1 MSKRFQ
7 VERGFDPATFVHFY
21 LTTHTKGHR
30 MENGQENH
38 DVPDMVSQ
46 SEAEERREPRHGTL
60 ATSRSIGSS
69 SSTLAPLF
77 SSPSPAPS
85 MDFTHAEPST
95 PPASRLDVG
104 HDDEANQPPSS
115 PPPPNPSS
123 LPPSSFSPPSSFRR
137 GVSFAGVSTGT
148 RSQGGSGSLEGGG
161 PTGAEEGNAPLTP
174 LLARSPSFRR
184 LAAAAT
190 RARRWSAGRRKRSG
204 SRTGRREGSQ
214 APASPRLTLEEVIN
228 VKYEPPQTASEG
240 GE

>member
-1 MSKRFQ
+1 MFWGLVFVHSPPSSAFPFPRGGGILSKRFQ
-7 VERGFDPATFVHFY
+7 VERGFDLATFVHFH

-30 MENGQENH
+30 MENGQENY

-95 PPASRLDVG
+95 TPASRLDVG

-123 LPPSSFSPPSSFRR
+123 LP
-137 GVSFAGVSTGT
+137 
-148 RSQGGSGSLEGGG
+148 
-161 PTGAEEGNAPLTP
+161 
-174 LLARSPSFRR
+174 
-184 LAAAAT
+184 
-190 RARRWSAGRRKRSG
+190 
-204 SRTGRREGSQ
+204 
-214 APASPRLTLEEVIN
+214 
-228 VKYEPPQTASEG
+228 
-240 GE
+240 